1 MKLSLRRSNY
11 FWIRSDQVHTFVEVL
26 WARYISCNI
35 SMANYHVHSVLL
47 LAFERVRHLRSELI
61 LLADTLF
68 LVPVPVSLLRES
80 LVAECT

>member
-1 MKLSLRRSNY
+1 MKLSLRRSY

-35 SMANYHVHSVLL
+35 SMANYHVHSVRV
-47 LAFERVRHLRSELI
+47 LAFERDRHLRNELI
-61 LLADTLF
+61 LLADALF

-80 LVAECT
+80 LVAERT